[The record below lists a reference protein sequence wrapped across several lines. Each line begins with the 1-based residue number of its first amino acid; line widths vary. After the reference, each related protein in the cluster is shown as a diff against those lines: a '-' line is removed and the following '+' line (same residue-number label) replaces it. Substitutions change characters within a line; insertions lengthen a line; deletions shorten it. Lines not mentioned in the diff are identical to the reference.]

1 MKGGN
6 PLSIFLLKTTQSME
20 NKGSPDSSGYQAS
33 GAQRLKVLWG
43 AVDRGRPRSHEIF
56 GIVMVYAFKYRIGNL
71 VKFVYFV
78 GGGGSGTV
86 IISK

>member
-20 NKGSPDSSGYQAS
+20 NKGPLDSSGYQAS

-43 AVDRGRPRSHEIF
+43 VVDRGE
-56 GIVMVYAFKYRIGNL
+56 
-71 VKFVYFV
+71 
-78 GGGGSGTV
+78 T
-86 IISK
+86 

>member
-20 NKGSPDSSGYQAS
+20 NKGPPDSSGYQAS

-71 VKFVYFV
+71 VKFVYFCRGEVV
-78 GGGGSGTV
+78 GQS
-86 IISK
+86 